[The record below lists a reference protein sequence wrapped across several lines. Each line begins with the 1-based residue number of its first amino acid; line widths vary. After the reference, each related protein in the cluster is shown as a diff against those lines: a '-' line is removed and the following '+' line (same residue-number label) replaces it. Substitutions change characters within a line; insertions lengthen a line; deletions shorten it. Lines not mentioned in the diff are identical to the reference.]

1 MAQQIKC
8 FNNIINKV
16 IKKKM
21 QNKNTINKDVKKC
34 ICKQKKKIN
43 KDKTN

>member
-8 FNNIINKV
+8 FNNIINKI
-16 IKKKM
+16 IKK
-21 QNKNTINKDVKKC
+21 C
-34 ICKQKKKIN
+34 KKKKSLLNNIYKKRTNRKN